1 MLTKNQPAKK
11 QNHTQ
16 QKNKKAFITSIIF
29 LNQEFK
35 L

>member
-1 MLTKNQPAKK
+1 VDEGLYLSQKS
-11 QNHTQ
+11 TQ

-29 LNQEFK
+29 LNKEFK